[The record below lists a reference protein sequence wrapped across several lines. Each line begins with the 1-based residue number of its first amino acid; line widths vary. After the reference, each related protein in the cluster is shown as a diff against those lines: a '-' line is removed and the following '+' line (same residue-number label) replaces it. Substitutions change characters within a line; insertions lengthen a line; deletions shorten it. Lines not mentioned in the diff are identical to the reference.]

1 MTETELIPMWML
13 LANAL
18 AFLIP
23 CAMALVVAGGLR
35 SGEARQMALAPLAAF
50 GLAVIAYA
58 VVGFGL
64 HYGGIGLVYE
74 HPELEALVW
83 EWSALNEGWGD
94 TWGMAGLAGFGL
106 AGVQT
111 PVVYLLFLSALPA
124 VTTASLLVMAAL
136 RGRAPA
142 VVVAFFGLLTAAVGY
157 PLVGNWIQG
166 GGWLSQLDINIGAGA
181 GYIDFGMSSLFLL
194 GGSVALAVLLA
205 FRPRQKESESLDES
219 PSALLPLLAAL
230 GAGLLVVGSTGW
242 LLAWPLTDW
251 TQTSA
256 VTLIVHALLA
266 AAAGGLAP
274 LIYTW
279 LVTRHPDPVQGAR
292 GVAAGWVA
300 SLASLAIATP
310 SEALIIGAVAGLLMV
325 LVTHLV
331 SRLKH
336 FQDPGGILA
345 TFGIPALWGIL
356 AVGMFSD
363 MPGQL
368 QAQAVG
374 AATIFLLAFLATT
387 IVAVPLALIGRAWR
401 SRGEKMVDETIERDE
416 AAGETSEPDSV
427 DKTPVEENR
436 DTDSEK
442 HG

>member
-1 MTETELIPMWML
+1 
-13 LANAL
+13 
-18 AFLIP
+18 
-23 CAMALVVAGGLR
+23 
-35 SGEARQMALAPLAAF
+35 MALAPIAAF

-64 HYGGIGLVYE
+64 HYGGIGLLYE

-124 VTTASLLVMAAL
+124 VTTATLLTMAAL
-136 RGRAPA
+136 RGRVPA
-142 VVVAFFGLLTAAVGY
+142 VVVALFGLLTAAVGY

-166 GGWLSQLDINIGAGA
+166 GGWLSQLDVNIGAGA

-194 GGSVALAVLLA
+194 VGGVALAGMLA
-205 FRPRQKESESLDES
+205 FRPRRQESESLTES

-251 TQTSA
+251 AQTSA
-256 VTLIVHALLA
+256 VTLIVLALLA

-300 SLASLAIATP
+300 ILASIALVEP

-325 LVTHLV
+325 LVAHLL
-331 SRLKH
+331 SHLKH

-356 AVGMFSD
+356 AVGIFSD
-363 MPGQL
+363 APGQL

-374 AATIFLLAFLATT
+374 AISIFLLAFLATT

-401 SRGEKMVDETIERDE
+401 GRRT
-416 AAGETSEPDSV
+416 EPKSNDQ
-427 DKTPVEENR
+427 
-436 DTDSEK
+436 
-442 HG
+442 

>member
-1 MTETELIPMWML
+1 MAETELIPMWLL
-13 LANAL
+13 LAMSL

-23 CAMALVVAGGLR
+23 WGVALIVAGGLR
-35 SGEARQMALAPLAAF
+35 PSEARQMALAPLAAF
-50 GLAVIAYA
+50 ALAVIAYA

-64 HYGGIGLVYE
+64 HYGGIGLIYD
-74 HPELEALVW
+74 HPELDALVW
-83 EWSALNEGWGD
+83 EWSALNKGWGD

-106 AGVQT
+106 VGVQT

-124 VTTASLLVMAAL
+124 ATTATLLVMAAL
-136 RGRAPA
+136 RGRVPA
-142 VVVAFFGLLTAAVGY
+142 VVVALFGLLTAAVGY

-166 GGWLSQLDINIGAGA
+166 GGWLSQLDTNIGAGA

-194 GGSVALAVLLA
+194 GGGVALASTLA
-205 FRPRQKESESLDES
+205 FRPQRQESAILPEPS
-219 PSALLPLLAAL
+219 SALLPVLAAL
-230 GAGLLVVGSTGW
+230 GTGLLVVGSTGW

-256 VTLIVHALLA
+256 VTIIVLTLLA
-266 AAAGGLAP
+266 AAAGGLAS

-300 SLASLAIATP
+300 GLASVALVTP
-310 SEALIIGAVAGLLMV
+310 SQALIIGAVAGLLMA
-325 LVTHLV
+325 LVAHLL
-331 SRLKH
+331 SRLQRFH
-336 FQDPGGILA
+336 DPGGVLA

-356 AVGMFSD
+356 AVGLFSD
-363 MPGQL
+363 APGQL

-401 SRGEKMVDETIERDE
+401 GRRARVVDE
-416 AAGETSEPDSV
+416 S
-427 DKTPVEENR
+427 VEEE
-436 DTDSEK
+436 DTDSKK

>member
-1 MTETELIPMWML
+1 MTETELIPMWLL

-23 CAMALVVAGGLR
+23 WGVALIVAGDLR
-35 SGEARQMALAPLAAF
+35 PGEARQMALVPLAAF

-64 HYGGIGLVYE
+64 HYGGIGLLYE
-74 HPELEALVW
+74 HPELETLVW
-83 EWSALNEGWGD
+83 EWSVLNEGWGD

-124 VTTASLLVMAAL
+124 ATTATLLTMAAL

-142 VVVAFFGLLTAAVGY
+142 IVVALFGLLTAAVGY
-157 PLVGNWIQG
+157 SLIGNWIQG
-166 GGWLSQLDINIGAGA
+166 GGWLSQLDTNIGAGA

-194 GGSVALAVLLA
+194 GGGVALAGALA
-205 FRPRQKESESLDES
+205 FRPRRQESDSLTES

-230 GAGLLVVGSTGW
+230 GAGLVVVGSTGW
-242 LLAWPLTDW
+242 LLAWPLIDW
-251 TQTSA
+251 AQTSA
-256 VTLIVHALLA
+256 ITLIVHALFA

-300 SLASLAIATP
+300 GLASLTLVTP
-310 SEALIIGAVAGLLMV
+310 SEALLIGAVAGLLMV
-325 LVTHLV
+325 LVTHLLHH
-331 SRLKH
+331 LKH
-336 FQDPGGILA
+336 FQDPGGVLA

-356 AVGMFSD
+356 AVGLFSET
-363 MPGQL
+363 PGQL

-374 AATIFLLAFLATT
+374 ATTIFLLAFLATT

-401 SRGEKMVDETIERDE
+401 GRRVSVVDEADE
-416 AAGETSEPDSV
+416 
-427 DKTPVEENR
+427 EE
-436 DTDSEK
+436 DTDSKK